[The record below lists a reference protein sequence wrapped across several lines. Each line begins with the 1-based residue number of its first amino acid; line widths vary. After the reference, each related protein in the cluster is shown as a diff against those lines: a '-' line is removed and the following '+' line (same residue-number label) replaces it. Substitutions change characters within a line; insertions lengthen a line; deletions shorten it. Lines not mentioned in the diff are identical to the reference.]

1 MLARI
6 TDCYSNRDADGAR
19 CNQRCCQRSR
29 QWSGRLSY
37 QALCL
42 RGALRAAEGGQSPA
56 HYLSFRSPPD
66 RGSIRGS
73 GHARRI
79 PRRQKYR
86 SHTNGV
92 PHPRVHDAQSTLGP
106 EEGRHH
112 QRGLG
117 LPGHRRKQH
126 ARRVHETTSLEDRSR
141 TSNQADPHSSRFWI
155 SALRVRVAMKLS
167 IRARLTLWFSSVV
180 ALIILLLGIGIFYGA
195 TGGLQS
201 AADLEL
207 KTGLD
212 GVSAFIQKKFVLNQ
226 MGNLT
231 DEIQEHSS
239 LLPRGK
245 MLRVRYVNGPL
256 VYEAEAMKQLQL
268 DPPRT
273 GQTLRQNVT
282 VNNRPFRAIGKD
294 VAIGPNLFQIEIAVD
309 QTEYAELKE
318 RLIGLLIFSLPA
330 GVLLAAF
337 AGYWTSNRILVPLN
351 RITETAS
358 SIDAR
363 NLGLGLPLSGTNDEL
378 DRLSKTLNHMLERIH
393 ASYERI
399 AQFTADASHELRTPV
414 ALIRSNTELLL
425 MEATVGSRFAVG
437 LSDVLLESEYMAQ
450 LISDLLTLAR
460 ADGSGS
466 PLAMEIFELAE
477 SADAVLARAR
487 ALAATKDI
495 RFHYRPFNRVA
506 PLYGN

>member
-1 MLARI
+1 
-6 TDCYSNRDADGAR
+6 
-19 CNQRCCQRSR
+19 
-29 QWSGRLSY
+29 
-37 QALCL
+37 
-42 RGALRAAEGGQSPA
+42 
-56 HYLSFRSPPD
+56 
-66 RGSIRGS
+66 
-73 GHARRI
+73 
-79 PRRQKYR
+79 
-86 SHTNGV
+86 
-92 PHPRVHDAQSTLGP
+92 
-106 EEGRHH
+106 
-112 QRGLG
+112 
-117 LPGHRRKQH
+117 
-126 ARRVHETTSLEDRSR
+126 
-141 TSNQADPHSSRFWI
+141 
-155 SALRVRVAMKLS
+155 MKLS

-180 ALIILLLGIGIFYGA
+180 ALIILLLGLGIFYGA
-195 TGGLQS
+195 TWGLQS

-212 GVSAFIQKKFVLNQ
+212 GVAAFIQKKFVLNQ

-231 DEIQEHSS
+231 DELQEHSS

-256 VYEAEAMKQLQL
+256 VYEAEAMKHLEL
-268 DPPRT
+268 NPP
-273 GQTLRQNVT
+273 GIQQTLRQSIT

-294 VAIGPNLFQIEIAVD
+294 VTVGPNLFQIEIAVD
-309 QTEYAELKE
+309 QTEYAELKD
-318 RLIGLLIFSLPA
+318 RLIWLLIFSLPA

-337 AGYWTSNRILVPLN
+337 AGYWTSNRILIPLN

-363 NLGLGLPLSGTNDEL
+363 NLNRGLPLSGTNDEL

-414 ALIRSNTELLL
+414 TLIRSNAELLL
-425 MEATVGSRFAVG
+425 MEAPRDSRLAVG
-437 LSDVLLESEYMAQ
+437 LSDVLSESEYMAQ

-460 ADGSGS
+460 ADGTGTS
-466 PLAMEIFELAE
+466 LAMELFELAE

-495 RFHYRPFNRVA
+495 SFHYLPLSRVA
-506 PLYGN
+506 PLYGNQSSLERVIMIFIDNAVRYTPAGGSVTLETWTDERFCGFTVSDAGIGLAPEDHHRIFQRFYRVDTARTPRDGGTGLGLAIARGLLEAHHGRITVASQLGHGASFRVAFPRADVEPALQSQWAEHELCSHPDSSKTSS

>member
-1 MLARI
+1 
-6 TDCYSNRDADGAR
+6 
-19 CNQRCCQRSR
+19 
-29 QWSGRLSY
+29 
-37 QALCL
+37 
-42 RGALRAAEGGQSPA
+42 
-56 HYLSFRSPPD
+56 
-66 RGSIRGS
+66 
-73 GHARRI
+73 
-79 PRRQKYR
+79 
-86 SHTNGV
+86 
-92 PHPRVHDAQSTLGP
+92 
-106 EEGRHH
+106 
-112 QRGLG
+112 
-117 LPGHRRKQH
+117 
-126 ARRVHETTSLEDRSR
+126 
-141 TSNQADPHSSRFWI
+141 
-155 SALRVRVAMKLS
+155 MKIS

-180 ALIILLLGIGIFYGA
+180 ALIILLLGVGIFFGA
-195 TGGLQS
+195 TWGLQN

-212 GVSAFIQKKFVLNQ
+212 GVSAFIQKKFVLHQ
-226 MGNLT
+226 MDKLT
-231 DEIQEHSS
+231 DELQEHSS

-245 MLRVRYVNGPL
+245 MLRVQYVNGPV
-256 VYEAEAMKQLQL
+256 VYEAEAIKYLEL
-268 DPPRT
+268 SPP
-273 GQTLRQNVT
+273 GVQQTLRQSVT

-294 VAIGPNLFQIEIAVD
+294 VAVGANLLQIEIAVD

-318 RLIGLLIFSLPA
+318 GLVWLLIFSLPV

-358 SIDAR
+358 SIDAG

-378 DRLSKTLNHMLERIH
+378 DRLSKTLNHMLDRIH

-425 MEATVGSRFAVG
+425 MEAPPDSRFAVG
-437 LSDVLLESEYMAQ
+437 LADVLLETEYMAQ

-466 PLAMEIFELAE
+466 PLAMELFELAE

-495 RFHYRPFNRVA
+495 AFHYLPVNRVA
-506 PLYGN
+506 PLYGNHSSLERVIMIFIDNAVRYTPAGGSVTLETWTSDGFCGFTVSDTGIGLAAEDHQRIFERFYRVDTARTPRDGGTGLGLAIARGLLEAHRGRVTVESRLGQGARFRVAFPRADLKPASQSQ

>member
-1 MLARI
+1 
-6 TDCYSNRDADGAR
+6 
-19 CNQRCCQRSR
+19 
-29 QWSGRLSY
+29 
-37 QALCL
+37 
-42 RGALRAAEGGQSPA
+42 
-56 HYLSFRSPPD
+56 
-66 RGSIRGS
+66 
-73 GHARRI
+73 
-79 PRRQKYR
+79 
-86 SHTNGV
+86 
-92 PHPRVHDAQSTLGP
+92 
-106 EEGRHH
+106 
-112 QRGLG
+112 
-117 LPGHRRKQH
+117 
-126 ARRVHETTSLEDRSR
+126 
-141 TSNQADPHSSRFWI
+141 
-155 SALRVRVAMKLS
+155 MKLS
-167 IRARLTLWFSSVV
+167 IRTRLTLWFSSVV
-180 ALIILLLGIGIFYGA
+180 ALIIFLLGIGIFYGA

-282 VNNRPFRAIGKD
+282 VNNRPFRTIGKD
-294 VAIGPNLFQIEIAVD
+294 VAVGPNLFQIEIAVD
-309 QTEYAELKE
+309 QTQYAELKE

-414 ALIRSNTELLL
+414 ALIRSNAELLL
-425 MEATVGSRFAVG
+425 MEAPQDSRLALG
-437 LSDVLLESEYMAQ
+437 LSDVLMESEYMAQ

-460 ADGSGS
+460 ADGTGTS
-466 PLAMEIFELAE
+466 LAMEFFELAE

-487 ALAATKDI
+487 ALAATKNI
-495 RFHYRPFNRVA
+495 AFHYLPLGRVA
-506 PLYGN
+506 PLYGNQSALERVIMIFIDNAVRYTPAGGSVTLETWTDDRFCGFTVSDSGIGLAPEDHHRIFQRFYRVDAARTPRDGGTGLGLAIARGLLEAHRGLVTVESKLGHGASFRVAFPRADVERSL